1 MYLLRPAEDLVVE
14 AVEGID
20 QWLTKYALKKQE
32 KKYHYLSVRRIDVYH
47 LHVIL
52 AEIKRLRKL
61 EEEQREHKN
70 EARRS
75 SLLDAA

>member
-1 MYLLRPAEDLVVE
+1 MYPLRPAEDLVVE

-52 AEIKRLRKL
+52 AEIKRLRAR
-61 EEEQREHKN
+61 EQEN
-70 EARRS
+70 E
-75 SLLDAA
+75 DH